1 MYLLQYLKLIKL
13 SGEILVE
20 ARGEQP
26 TQKIT
31 SFLAIIGIGSTTA
44 PPPPALRASK
54 VSTSLTERRK
64 NKTEKRDGQYRWE

>member
-31 SFLAIIGIGSTTA
+31 SFLAILGPQP
-44 PPPPALRASK
+44 PPPPAIRASK
-54 VSTSLTERRK
+54 VTTLPHR
-64 NKTEKRDGQYRWE
+64 EKKE